1 MKKLMPSTQ
10 SGQALVMIALA
21 AIGLFAFAAL
31 AIDGSAIF
39 SDRRHAQ
46 NAADTGVL
54 QAALTKVRG
63 GDWEHEG
70 LLRAKSNGYD
80 DNGITNDVL
89 FFNPPNSGPYQG
101 NDEYIQVKI
110 RSDVKLFFARI
121 IGRQTATNYVEAVA
135 RASVP
140 EVTTWFNG
148 QALVSTMPG
157 CKGDVGWNHDPF
169 VVSGHSGT
177 TIINSG
183 IFVNANCDQ
192 PPAYDQSG
200 SSHVETDTG
209 VCVVNGAAY
218 DYTSGGTIPPP
229 HDGCS
234 QKDPNMYTLPNP
246 SCGTQV
252 GRIDEIST
260 GNYEASPGTY
270 SGSFPSDAL
279 PHGSPA
285 GMLKLKKGIYCFDDG
300 IDFQSTW
307 TVTTNLNGNV
317 DASGKDIHDSD
328 NEGVFLFVRSGDVT
342 FNGTSDIH
350 LHAINSLDFP
360 EKLRNYLMYLPPTN
374 EGTIKITGDDGSSF
388 IGTIL
393 APHAHVVLNGGS
405 GTVGLD
411 TQIIGYSV
419 ALEGNGTL
427 DINFNQAN
435 NGMTLYQP
443 ATSLAQ

>member
-1 MKKLMPSTQ
+1 MKKLIPSTQ

-46 NAADTGVL
+46 NAADTGAL
-54 QAALTKVRG
+54 AAALTKVRG

-70 LLRAKSNGYD
+70 LARAESNGYD

-135 RASVP
+135 RASIP
-140 EVTTWFNG
+140 KVTTWFDG

-169 VVSGHSGT
+169 VVNGNSGT
-177 TIINSG
+177 TVVNSG
-183 IFVNANCDQ
+183 IFVNALCDG
-192 PPAYDQSG
+192 AYDQGG
-200 SSHVETDTG
+200 SSRVETDTG
-209 VCVVNGAAY
+209 VCVVDGATA
-218 DYTSGGTIPPP
+218 DSTNTIPPP
-229 HDGCS
+229 NDNCA
-234 QKDPNMYTLPNP
+234 QKDTSMYTLPSA

-252 GRIDEIST
+252 GMIDKIST

-279 PHGSPA
+279 PNGSPA
-285 GMLKLKKGIYCFDDG
+285 GILKLKKGIYCFDDG

-328 NEGVFLFVRSGDVT
+328 SEGVFLFVRSGDVT
-342 FNGTSDIH
+342 FNGTSDIY

-419 ALEGNGTL
+419 AIEGNGTL